1 MEILSRP
8 LRLLKSLSG
17 GIPYREFPVGDR
29 ILGDFK
35 SLKGG
40 WLVVD

>member
-1 MEILSRP
+1 MEILSSA
-8 LRLLKSLSG
+8 LRLLKSSSG

-29 ILGDFK
+29 IFGDFK

-40 WLVVD
+40 